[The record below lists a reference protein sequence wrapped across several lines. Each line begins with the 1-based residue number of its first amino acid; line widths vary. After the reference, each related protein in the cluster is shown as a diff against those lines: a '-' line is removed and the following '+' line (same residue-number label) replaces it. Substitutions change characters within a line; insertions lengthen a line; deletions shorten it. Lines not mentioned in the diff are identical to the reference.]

1 MLDSG
6 YYIAVVKEEVETDA
20 DNKVGVSKTK
30 TMTYNYIVKAG
41 SVGSAYQKVEDYM
54 QSCMNTWR
62 IHSVK
67 EYKLTDII
75 E

>member
-20 DNKVGVSKTK
+20 DSKVGVPKTK

-41 SVGSAYQKVEDYM
+41 SVGSAYTKVEEYM
-54 QSCMNTWR
+54 ESCTNTWR

-67 EYKLTDII
+67 EYNLTDII
-75 E
+75 D

>member
-1 MLDSG
+1 MIDSG

-20 DNKVGVSKTK
+20 EGRVGTPKTK

-41 SVGSAYQKVEDYM
+41 SVGAAYDKVQDYM
-54 QSCMNTWR
+54 ESCMNTWR

>member
-6 YYIAVVKEEVETDA
+6 YYLAVVKEEVETDA
-20 DNKVGVSKTK
+20 ESKVGTPKLK

-41 SVGSAYQKVEDYM
+41 SVGSAYDKINKYM
-54 QSCMNTWR
+54 ESCMNIWR